1 MSEAVLKTK
10 PESLLDLLDR
20 LIDKGVVVNGRALL
34 SVADVDLVCL
44 NLDVLL
50 SAVETVENTQ
60 GGANGARLE
69 RSRKAQERKTRDL
82 TFSSSHDET
91 EREIAKAYHSTLEG
105 GSEKETEADPLP
117 PYEEPPLADPERFFG
132 DGKDGLTKVSQR
144 STKRP
149 CEVSKPRLNIDPKK
163 TEQGL
168 AKLVLTIV
176 ELLRQLMERQA
187 IRRID
192 GGRLTE
198 EEVERLGEAF
208 LKLDEK
214 MEVMK
219 RVFGLED
226 EELNF
231 NLGPLGNLV

>member
-1 MSEAVLKTK
+1 MSETLLQTTQG
-10 PESLLDLLDR
+10 SLLDVLDR
-20 LIDKGVVVNGRALL
+20 LIDKGVVVNGRVLL

-50 SAVETVENTQ
+50 SAVETIENTQ
-60 GGANGARLE
+60 GGDGVHQPGGL
-69 RSRKAQERKTRDL
+69 RSSEQHKTRSL
-82 TFSSSHDET
+82 TSSSFRDET
-91 EREIAKAYHSTLEG
+91 ERDIAKAYRSTVEG
-105 GSEKETEADPLP
+105 GSEKEREEDPLP

-132 DGKDGLTKVSQR
+132 DGKDSLTKVSHR
-144 STKRP
+144 SSKRAA
-149 CEVSKPRLNIDPKK
+149 EVEKPRLNIDPKK
-163 TEQGL
+163 TEKGL

-192 GGRLTE
+192 GGRLTD

-219 RVFGLED
+219 QVFGLED

-231 NLGPLGNLV
+231 NLGPLGNVV